1 MPHQVFDLSRKAAL
15 VCSYSLAPGR
25 ARLLPV
31 LLKEGG
37 GSKLLLWGDRLLA
50 VCPEVAAGYYEQSQQ
65 EHQPQMVLRIF
76 SVAELLAGQPEPGP
90 LLLDHYTVP
99 GNAQ

>member
-1 MPHQVFDLSRKAAL
+1 MSRQVFDLSQKAAL
-15 VCSYSLAPGR
+15 VCNYRLAPGR
-25 ARLLPV
+25 TRLLPV

-50 VCPEVAAGYYEQSQQ
+50 VCPEVAAGYYEQSQHQ
-65 EHQPQMVLRIF
+65 QQPQMVLRLF
-76 SVAELLAGQPEPGP
+76 SVAGLLAGQPEPGL
-90 LLLDHYTVP
+90 LLLDHYPVP